1 MRYPIPART
10 QQNQKRAS
18 DPRVSAWVSAH
29 AGSGKTHV
37 LTQRVV
43 RLLLDGVPPSRL
55 ICLTFTKAAAA
66 NMSARVFRTL
76 ADWTL
81 ADDETLRRKIAA
93 TGAEAPRD
101 LNVARRLFAAA
112 VETPGG
118 LKIQTIHAFCERVL
132 HLFPFEANVPA
143 EFRAA
148 EDLERAEL
156 LALAQRQVFAA
167 AADDDAL
174 GAALAHVAAEC
185 SEGGFERILGAALM
199 KREALEDVDGLIA
212 RLPAVRQAVAR
223 MLAELA
229 PKYGVR
235 PEFAL
240 AIGLTESALNP
251 DALSPKNAMGV
262 MQLIPAT
269 AERFNVGKPY
279 DPEQNI
285 RGGLAYLRWL
295 LAYFEGD
302 IALAAAAYNAG
313 EGAVDRYRG
322 VPPYRETRA
331 YVERI
336 LRHVGQDRHPYDSR
350 VVAPSPML
358 RELRLAFDQEHES

>member
-1 MRYPIPART
+1 M
-10 QQNQKRAS
+10 
-18 DPRVSAWVSAH
+18 
-29 AGSGKTHV
+29 
-37 LTQRVV
+37 
-43 RLLLDGVPPSRL
+43 
-55 ICLTFTKAAAA
+55 AAAKG
-66 NMSARVFRTL
+66 
-76 ADWTL
+76 
-81 ADDETLRRKIAA
+81 DEHAERMLRY
-93 TGAEAPRD
+93 TGKYTGEVPDCLHTPSSQIVQRWPVEA
-101 LNVARRLFAAA
+101 
-112 VETPGG
+112 
-118 LKIQTIHAFCERVL
+118 
-132 HLFPFEANVPA
+132 
-143 EFRAA
+143 
-148 EDLERAEL
+148 
-156 LALAQRQVFAA
+156 
-167 AADDDAL
+167 
-174 GAALAHVAAEC
+174 
-185 SEGGFERILGAALM
+185 
-199 KREALEDVDGLIA
+199 LIA
-212 RLPAVRQAVAR
+212 RLPAARQAVAR

-251 DALSPKNAMGV
+251 QALSPKNAMGV

-302 IALAAAAYNAG
+302 IALAAAGYNAG

-358 RELRLAFDQEHES
+358 RKLRLALEQEHES